1 MASNDNSCVN
11 SKPQQES
18 QQDNACT
25 NSKLQQ
31 ESQQQQQYGSFLY
44 TINADD
50 CSKVDQASYTR
61 TRCKPSYAQ
70 RLLSGIQ
77 LATAMFVATYVGV
90 TARIYL
96 QMLAQWSGFSEFE
109 SLYAQLVGSAILGVI
124 SAHKQVQEFFFLII
138 FTIM

>member
-1 MASNDNSCVN
+1 MAFNDNSCTN

-18 QQDNACT
+18 QQ
-25 NSKLQQ
+25 
-31 ESQQQQQYGSFLY
+31 QQYGSVLQS
-44 TINADD
+44 NAED
-50 CSKVDQASYTR
+50 CSTVDQTSYTR
-61 TRCKPSYAQ
+61 TRWKPSYAQ
-70 RLLSGIQ
+70 RLLSGVQ
-77 LATAMFVATYVGV
+77 LAAAMFVATYVGV